1 MNSFPDKILL
11 ATDGSEDAAL
21 AARAAVALSAKT
33 GSELHVVH
41 VWHDIPTPHYH
52 SFVRDELEREA
63 REVLGKQV
71 KLIEDAGGV
80 VAKAHLRMGRTIDE
94 ILDLGEEIEVGLL
107 IVGSRG
113 LGSMKRILLG
123 SVSEGIVH
131 HTRHPVLVMRGGE
144 NAWPPARIIV
154 GDDSSEDAR
163 KAGELAAS
171 IGKLFGAPSLLVRV
185 YPKPLDDNML
195 LQAERDL
202 EDRAD
207 RLEGILGRPPQIRI
221 NATTSDPA
229 IAILETAEEEEVPTL
244 ITVGSRGIGAIGRVR
259 LGSVS
264 TKVVRAARG
273 PVLMHLR
280 SQSTGG

>member
-1 MNSFPDKILL
+1 MRS
-11 ATDGSEDAAL
+11 
-21 AARAAVALSAKT
+21 
-33 GSELHVVH
+33 
-41 VWHDIPTPHYH
+41 
-52 SFVRDELEREA
+52 ELEREA
-63 REVLGKQV
+63 QEVLGRQV

-113 LGSMKRILLG
+113 LGSVERILMG
-123 SVSEGIVH
+123 SVSAGIVH
-131 HTRHPVLVMRGGE
+131 HARRPVLVMRGGE

-171 IGKLFGAPSLLVRV
+171 IGKLFRVPQLLARV
-185 YPKPLDDNML
+185 YLKPLDDNML

-202 EDRAD
+202 KDRAD
-207 RLEGILGRPPQIRI
+207 RLEGILERPPQTRI
-221 NATTSDPA
+221 KITRSDPA
-229 IAILETAEEEEVPTL
+229 IAILETADEEEEPTL
-244 ITVGSRGIGAIGRVR
+244 IAVGSRGLGAIGRVR

-264 TKVVRAARG
+264 NKVVRAARG
-273 PVLMHLR
+273 PVLIHPY
-280 SQSTGG
+280 SQGTGG